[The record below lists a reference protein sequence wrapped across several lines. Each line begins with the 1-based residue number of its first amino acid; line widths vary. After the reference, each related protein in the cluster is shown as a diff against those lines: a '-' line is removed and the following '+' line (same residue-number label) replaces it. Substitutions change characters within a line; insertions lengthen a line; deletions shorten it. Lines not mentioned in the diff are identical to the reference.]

1 MPVRIRAGRHFAGIE
16 PTRSDQLAIYF
27 KDTRLGGSCFPE
39 GLFQNEWMAASKMNL
54 LRIAPIIAIL
64 TLNAIAA
71 SADSPALSR
80 QLAPLSFILGDW
92 NGSGKIENGGT
103 AKGVSSI
110 HPVLGGAGI
119 LRRDRTDLFAADGKS
134 IGGYDQMMLIYPEAG
149 TLHADFLDG
158 QHVIHYVRVEM
169 IPNQTVTFAT
179 AEGTGAPVFHLTYS
193 KTDANTVHIKF
204 EMAPP
209 GQSAFKTIAEG
220 DVQRAS

>member
-92 NGSGKIENGGT
+92 
-103 AKGVSSI
+103 
-110 HPVLGGAGI
+110 
-119 LRRDRTDLFAADGKS
+119 ADGKS